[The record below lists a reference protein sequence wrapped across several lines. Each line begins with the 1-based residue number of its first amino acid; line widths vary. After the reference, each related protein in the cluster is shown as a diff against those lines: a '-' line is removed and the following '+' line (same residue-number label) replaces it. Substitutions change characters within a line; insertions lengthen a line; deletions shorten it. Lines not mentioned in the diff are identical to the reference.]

1 MAILTSSSIQ
11 TKTFMYMYKYLQYD
25 LFGNLSEVKL
35 TIVTINRNFS
45 IPTYTMTLIDL
56 SIQCLSQKNKQRQLT
71 NPTPLV
77 KINSQIKIT
86 GELISNYS
94 CLLALQRHLL
104 NEWLRSMQ
112 SFTHSWLIRQFCVLF
127 YHTDGL
133 ARAIIFIKSFSTYE
147 YLCCKFFCNNSLLK
161 SFIEL
166 IKGHNY

>member
-86 GELISNYS
+86 GELITNYS

-104 NEWLRSMQ
+104 NE
-112 SFTHSWLIRQFCVLF
+112 
-127 YHTDGL
+127 
-133 ARAIIFIKSFSTYE
+133 
-147 YLCCKFFCNNSLLK
+147 
-161 SFIEL
+161 
-166 IKGHNY
+166 